1 LPFYNISNI
10 EISLPSIEQQQHIVD
25 TIGSIDELIDK
36 HSRFIE
42 KSKKEMQLIFL
53 KSSRGQI
60 RRKLHPLIK
69 FVKGKKPESS
79 DKGRDYLTIDVLTE
93 GSEGETSSSGVF
105 CEETDVLMVMDG
117 ASSGRVFTGRSGYVG
132 STLAKIESNIPH
144 VLLYL
149 FLSSIEDTITKNT
162 SGSAIPH
169 ADKGFIGEFEMPMI
183 TDEATIQGLTILL
196 KSVIDSEKRKAL
208 LCQEKNILLKRYF

>member
-1 LPFYNISNI
+1 
-10 EISLPSIEQQQHIVD
+10 
-25 TIGSIDELIDK
+25 
-36 HSRFIE
+36 
-42 KSKKEMQLIFL
+42 MQLIFL